1 METSLLVAVLA
12 DDMEEAA
19 IEIARQEGVR
29 GITVLPARG
38 LNYPEH
44 VTFFGNTYLGLE
56 VALLMVLDRVTAT
69 RIAERMNRELDL
81 LQPFKGL
88 AFCLPVE
95 GSGGLDAVRLRK
107 HIERNP
113 PVSSFRTERAERDD
127 DA

>member
-1 METSLLVAVLA
+1 MDTSLLVAVLA

-38 LNYPEH
+38 LNYPAH
-44 VTFFGNTYLGLE
+44 VTFFGNTFLGLE

-69 RIAERMNRELDL
+69 RIAERLNRELDL
-81 LQPFKGL
+81 LQPFKGI
-88 AFCLPVE
+88 AFSLPVD
-95 GSGGLDAVRLRK
+95 GVGGLDADELRNYIENHPPASRLGSDCVTGK
-107 HIERNP
+107 I
-113 PVSSFRTERAERDD
+113 